1 MTSLRG
7 FFREFAAVATS
18 SVWPIKKATDYF
30 SLGET
35 PFRLNR
41 GSGGVF
47 TKGYFVPSGPFPEE
61 YVVLERHQLTAV
73 IAKGPLDIANNPFR
87 RMVSQAVFPS
97 ANHPLPRRVAIIA
110 VRALIGTI
118 MYY

>member
-61 YVVLERHQLTAV
+61 YVVLERSGCPPPPT
-73 IAKGPLDIANNPFR
+73 P
-87 RMVSQAVFPS
+87 
-97 ANHPLPRRVAIIA
+97 PRR
-110 VRALIGTI
+110 RLPSRP
-118 MYY
+118 